1 MRCRLVIRELDVL
14 HLHVEQ
20 LEPVVNVCLLVPS
33 AVVAALLFGHNL
45 QNQT

>member
-20 LEPVVNVCLLVPS
+20 LEPVVDVRLQV
-33 AVVAALLFGHNL
+33 AATVVAALLFEL
-45 QNQT
+45 SLRV